1 MASRTINLPGNSQSS
16 GPDLLV
22 AGAGPAGLACAIA
35 AASQGLRVEVVDG
48 RTPPI
53 DKACGE
59 GLMPDTLAALTQLGI
74 DSRQLQQMG
83 FPLRGIS
90 FIKYGTAI
98 EGYFPEGLGLGIR
111 RTALHQ
117 LLLERALALGVT
129 FHWSTTVTAIAG
141 DAVRTSRG
149 TMQARWIAGADGPQS
164 RVRSMAGLNRG
175 SSSRRRLALRQHFAI
190 APWTDLVE
198 VHWAKRAQ
206 AYVTPVSEASVCC
219 VFIGSQRFGSSE
231 QALAL
236 FSALKDR
243 LGPASASGT
252 PMGAV
257 TLSRKLR
264 RVTSGNI
271 ALAGDASGSVD
282 AITGEG
288 LALCFRQALALAD
301 ALKAGDLALYENAH
315 AHLLRL
321 PRFMSRAMLLM
332 DRHPLALARTFKS
345 FERRPNLFPH
355 LLKIHTGYEPFR
367 LLGSGGLVA
376 SLLCMLTP

>member
-1 MASRTINLPGNSQSS
+1 MTINLPGYGQSNHS
-16 GPDLLV
+16 DLLV

-35 AASQGLRVEVVDG
+35 AAAQGLRVEVVDG

-74 DSRQLQQMG
+74 DDHQLQSIG

-90 FIKYGTAI
+90 FIKRGTAI
-98 EGYFPEGLGLGIR
+98 EGYFPEGIGLGIR

-117 LLLERALALGVT
+117 VLLERALSLGIT
-129 FHWSTTVTAIAG
+129 FHWGTTVTAITEGALH
-141 DAVRTSRG
+141 TSRG
-149 TMQARWIAGADGPQS
+149 TMHARWIAGADGPQS
-164 RVRSMAGLNRG
+164 RILKMSGLDRISN
-175 SSSRRRLALRQHFAI
+175 SRRRIALRQHFAV
-190 APWTDLVE
+190 APWADLVE

-206 AYVTPVSEASVCC
+206 AYVTPVSGTEVCV
-219 VFIGSQRFGSSE
+219 VFISSQRFGSIE

-236 FSALKDR
+236 FPALKER
-243 LGPASASGT
+243 LGSASTSGT

-257 TLSRKLR
+257 TLSRRLR

-271 ALAGDASGSVD
+271 ALIGDASGSVD

-288 LALCFRQALALAD
+288 LALCFRQAQALAD
-301 ALKAGDLALYENAH
+301 ALKAGDLVRYEDAH
-315 AHLLRL
+315 ARLLRL
-321 PRFMSRAMLLM
+321 PRLMSRAMLLM

-355 LLKIHTGYEPFR
+355 LLNVHIGYEPMR
-367 LLGSGGLVA
+367 LLGSGGLIA

>member
-1 MASRTINLPGNSQSS
+1 MTIDLPGYGQSNW
-16 GPDLLV
+16 PDLLV

-74 DSRQLQQMG
+74 DDRQLQSIG

-90 FIKYGTAI
+90 FIKRGTAI
-98 EGYFPEGLGLGIR
+98 EGYFPEGTGLGVR

-117 LLLERALALGVT
+117 LLFERALSLGIT

-141 DAVRTSRG
+141 GALHTNRG
-149 TMQARWIAGADGPQS
+149 TMHARWIAGADGPQS
-164 RVRSMAGLNRG
+164 RIRSMAGLDRA
-175 SSSRRRLALRQHFAI
+175 SSSRRRIALRQHFAI

-198 VHWAKRAQ
+198 VHWAKQAQ
-206 AYVTPVSEASVCC
+206 AYVTPVSETEVCF
-219 VFIGSQRFGSSE
+219 VFIGSQRFASIE

-236 FSALKDR
+236 FPALKQR
-243 LGPASASGT
+243 LGSASTSGT

-264 RVTSGNI
+264 RVTSGNV
-271 ALAGDASGSVD
+271 ALIGDASGSVD

-288 LALCFRQALALAD
+288 LALCFRQAQALAT
-301 ALKAGDLALYENAH
+301 ALKAGDLALYETAH
-315 AHLLRL
+315 ARLLRL

-332 DRHPLALARTFKS
+332 DRHPLALARTFNI
-345 FERRPNLFPH
+345 FERKPNLFPH
-355 LLKIHTGYEPFR
+355 LLKVHIGHEPMR

>member
-1 MASRTINLPGNSQSS
+1 MASRTINLPGNSQSNC
-16 GPDLLV
+16 PDLLV
-22 AGAGPAGLACAIA
+22 AGAGPAGMACAIA

-59 GLMPDTLAALTQLGI
+59 GLMPDTLAALAQLGI
-74 DSRQLQQMG
+74 DDRQLQAMG

-90 FIKYGTAI
+90 FIKRGTAI
-98 EGYFPEGLGLGIR
+98 EGYFPQGIGLGIR
-111 RTALHQ
+111 RTTLHQ
-117 LLLERALALGVT
+117 LLLERALSLGII
-129 FHWSTTVTAIAG
+129 FHWGTTVAAIEE
-141 DAVRTSRG
+141 DALHTNRG

-164 RVRSMAGLNRG
+164 RVRLMAGLNRA
-175 SSSRRRLALRQHFAI
+175 SSSRRRIALRQHFAI
-190 APWTDLVE
+190 EPWTDLVE
-198 VHWAKRAQ
+198 VHWVRSAQ
-206 AYVTPVSEASVCC
+206 AYVTPVSETTVCC
-219 VFIGSQRFGSSE
+219 VFISAQRFGSSE

-236 FSALKDR
+236 FPALKER
-243 LGPASASGT
+243 LGSASTSGT

-257 TLSRKLR
+257 TFSRKLR
-264 RVTSGNI
+264 RVTSGKV
-271 ALAGDASGSVD
+271 ALIGDASGSVD

-345 FERRPNLFPH
+345 FERSPNLFPH
-355 LLKIHTGYEPFR
+355 LLKVHTGYEPFH

-376 SLLCMLTP
+376 SLFCMLTP